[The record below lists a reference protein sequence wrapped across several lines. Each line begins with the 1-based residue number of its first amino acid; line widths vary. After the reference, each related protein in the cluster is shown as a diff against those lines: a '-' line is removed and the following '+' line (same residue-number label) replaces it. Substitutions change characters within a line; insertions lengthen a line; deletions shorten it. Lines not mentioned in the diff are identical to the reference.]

1 MQPEEQQDSEV
12 ASFKEDTRKNKA
24 IILTKFLV
32 KPSEIVCTSRSSTFL
47 CRRMCCL
54 RGAFVCHCSDDGAT
68 AVCSLTNQI
77 KISGAACVCS
87 SNNF

>member
-54 RGAFVCHCSDDGAT
+54 RGAHLYAIALMTVPRLC
-68 AVCSLTNQI
+68 
-77 KISGAACVCS
+77 AA
-87 SNNF
+87 